1 MISVCFMMIKVCLP
15 NWSFVWMKALTS
27 SCEYISMLCYLSSPF
42 ILGGYEV
49 GTGGLS
55 ETQASCVAFS
65 WTCVIYGFFCSDM
78 SFKKNS
84 ILCLAETQ
92 HISSLICS
100 HSHFCYNFFSYPIWK
115 KNFAYH
121 ICHFSSMLEK
131 MWSYELAQS
140 PQNSSKRSYEIT
152 CVLFNGI

>member
-1 MISVCFMMIKVCLP
+1 MICVCFMMIKVCLP
-15 NWSFVWMKALTS
+15 NWSFVWMKAVTS

-78 SFKKNS
+78 SLRKILFYALQKLNASLHWYVPILISVTIFFHILYEKKILHIIYVISVACWKRCEVWICTKPAEFFKK
-84 ILCLAETQ
+84 ILWNYMCTL
-92 HISSLICS
+92 
-100 HSHFCYNFFSYPIWK
+100 
-115 KNFAYH
+115 
-121 ICHFSSMLEK
+121 
-131 MWSYELAQS
+131 
-140 PQNSSKRSYEIT
+140 
-152 CVLFNGI
+152 